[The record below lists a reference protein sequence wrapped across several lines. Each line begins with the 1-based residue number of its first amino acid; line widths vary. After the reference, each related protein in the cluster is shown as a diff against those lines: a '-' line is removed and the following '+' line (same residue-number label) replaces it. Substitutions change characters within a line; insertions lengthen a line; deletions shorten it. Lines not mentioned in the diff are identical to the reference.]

1 MKISIGCDH
10 GGYEL
15 KEYIKENLINKGIEV
30 EDVGTNSKES
40 VDFPIYAKKVSQNVQ
55 SKKSDLGILCCG
67 TGIGISIAANKVPGI
82 RAALCSDTFSAHAT
96 REHNDA
102 NILALGAR
110 VVGPGLALDIVKT
123 FLGAKFEGDRHLARI
138 NKITEIEKK
147 YYK

>member
-67 TGIGISIAANKVPGI
+67 TGIGMSIAANKFKGI
-82 RAALCSDTFSAHAT
+82 RAAVVSDCFSAQAT
-96 REHNDA
+96 REHNNT
-102 NILALGAR
+102 NILCLGER
-110 VVGPGLALDIVKT
+110 IIGKGLAMRIVEEW
-123 FLGAKFEGDRHLARI
+123 LNSSYNGERHARRLQMI
-138 NKITEIEKK
+138 DDIEKENL
-147 YYK
+147 